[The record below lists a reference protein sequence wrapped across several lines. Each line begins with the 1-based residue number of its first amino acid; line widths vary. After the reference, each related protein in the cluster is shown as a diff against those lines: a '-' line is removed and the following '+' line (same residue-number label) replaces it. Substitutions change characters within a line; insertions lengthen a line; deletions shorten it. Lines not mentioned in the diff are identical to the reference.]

1 MLILNEYTINAIYR
15 LQTYN
20 TAETSLIT
28 GETNGRTST
37 MKSNNPRFSIT
48 FLGDKLAVE
57 FRVELEVDKSSVTL
71 DSRL

>member
-1 MLILNEYTINAIYR
+1 MCTLLTIWTKIYK

-28 GETNGRTST
+28 GGTNGRTST
-37 MKSNNPRFSIT
+37 MKSNNPRLSIT

-57 FRVELEVDKSSVTL
+57 IRVLLAVDKSSETL